1 METKALFKYQLLCLA
16 LLFAQ
21 CASAQKTST
30 QVDTLLVGTW
40 QGTSICQVKNS
51 PCHDEV
57 VAYHISKG
65 NSVDSF
71 TIQANKIVNG
81 VEEDM
86 GTLHFGYNGKTN
98 QLVSNEYNSNWTFTI
113 SGRKMSGILLHKNE
127 TYRIIKLEKK

>member
-1 METKALFKYQLLCLA
+1 MKQKNLFKYQLLCLV

-21 CASAQKTST
+21 CATAQKTVV

-57 VAYHISKG
+57 VVYHISKG
-65 NSVDSF
+65 NSADSF

-86 GTLHFGYNGKTN
+86 GILHFGYNGKTN

-113 SGRKMSGILLHKNE
+113 SGRKMSGILMHKKE